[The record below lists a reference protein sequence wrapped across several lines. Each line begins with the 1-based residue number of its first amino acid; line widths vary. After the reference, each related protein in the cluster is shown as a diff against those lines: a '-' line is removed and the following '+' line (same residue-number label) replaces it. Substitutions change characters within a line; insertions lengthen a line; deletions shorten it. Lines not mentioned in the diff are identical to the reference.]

1 VRIRTGARE
10 RRTWKLTAKGQE
22 SLKFTTNAEIKGEF

>member
-10 RRTWKLTAKGQE
+10 RRTWKLTVKGQE
-22 SLKFTTNAEIKGEF
+22 TLKFPASSEIKDEF